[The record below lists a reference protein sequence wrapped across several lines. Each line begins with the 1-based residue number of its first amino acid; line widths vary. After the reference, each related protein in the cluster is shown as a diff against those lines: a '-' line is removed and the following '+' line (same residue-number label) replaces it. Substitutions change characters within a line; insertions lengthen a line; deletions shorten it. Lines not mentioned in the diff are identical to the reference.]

1 MQRRDVLG
9 LAVLWA
15 LTGVV
20 FWNGL
25 GGQFAWDDFPL
36 IVNNATLQD
45 PSRLGELLTTGF
57 WNVSSSKAD
66 LSQTYTHVYRPLVSL
81 ALFVQHQLFGLDA
94 RGFHAVSLV
103 LHLLIVT
110 MVFGLLRRA
119 GGPGT
124 GGFVG
129 ALCGAA
135 LFAIHPTRAESVAWV
150 SGSTELWMGLLVLAG
165 YAVWVARPSWTV
177 QAAVLFGLAI
187 FAKETVIVVPAVL
200 LVDMYARHGG
210 IDWKRWGTATGVFG
224 AFVAARFLLM
234 PLPRS
239 ASDGVSEL
247 PRRVVGT
254 LGHYVEAT
262 VWPWQPLLARGF
274 RHTDCSGTL
283 VVPTHTLLIGGATVA
298 ALALLCVRWRALR
311 GKPWAFDVAWF
322 FLFLVPVLNVIDLRA
337 HGLAGDRFLY
347 VPLFGASALVAAL
360 IARAWRARVPVRAA
374 VGLMMGVVLG
384 ACATSTHRHVA
395 HFENSAVLWRNEA
408 QLNPENLYAVELV
421 ARQESAA
428 DPGFALSLYT
438 TGYELATARCN
449 TALAARFAML
459 ATAGLV
465 GVVPDTRQDRLG
477 DLLDFYDRVVG
488 ADRVKL
494 AWPEMALDMT
504 LPSRFAEELKSDP
517 LLVGMPHAIV
527 TMRALRLPRARS
539 MVERMLE
546 AHPDHQGAWLLLA
559 RIQARQ
565 ESFDEAER
573 SIEEADRR
581 APNSVGAEHLAN
593 MVREARAVATMPADD
608 EQARKLR
615 EAQVQVILQA
625 PEAARR
631 ILAPELER
639 RPGDPSLV
647 LAYVRTVTADGRFDL
662 AEAAVARAEAEA
674 PAESDKWQQ
683 LRQALRAGEAASP

>member
-15 LTGVV
+15 LTGVI
-20 FWNGL
+20 FSGGL
-25 GGQFAWDDFPL
+25 GGQFVWDDFEL

-45 PSRLGELLTTGF
+45 PTRLGELLTTGF

-66 LSQTYTHVYRPLVSL
+66 LSETYAHVYRPLVSL
-81 ALFVQHQLFGLDA
+81 ALFVQYQLFGLDV
-94 RGFHAVSLV
+94 RGFHVVSLV

-119 GGPGT
+119 GGPGA

-129 ALCGAA
+129 ALFGAA

-165 YAVWVARPSWTV
+165 YTVWVLRPSWTV
-177 QAAVLFGLAI
+177 RAAFLFGLAI
-187 FAKETVIVVPAVL
+187 FAKETAIVVPAVL
-200 LVDMYARHGG
+200 LVDMYARNGG
-210 IDWKRWGTATGVFG
+210 IDWKRWGIATGVFG
-224 AFVAARFLLM
+224 AFVAVRFLLM
-234 PLPRS
+234 PLPS
-239 ASDGVSEL
+239 GASDGLSGL
-247 PRRVVGT
+247 PRRVVAT

-274 RHTDCSGTL
+274 RHTDCAGTL
-283 VVPTHTLLIGGATVA
+283 AVPTHTLVVGGATVA
-298 ALALLCVRWRALR
+298 ALVLLCVRWRSLR
-311 GKPWAFDVAWF
+311 GKAWALDVAWF
-322 FLFLVPVLNVIDLRA
+322 FLFLAPVLNIIDLRA

-347 VPLFGASALVAAL
+347 VPLFGASALAAGLVARMWPAGMP
-360 IARAWRARVPVRAA
+360 ARAVVGAA
-374 VGLMMGVVLG
+374 MAVVLG

-395 HFENSAVLWRNEA
+395 HFEDSGVLWRNEA
-408 QLNPENLYAVELV
+408 QSNPENLYAVELV
-421 ARQESAA
+421 ARQESAV
-428 DPGFALSLYT
+428 DPAFALDLYK

-449 TALAARFAML
+449 TALAARFALL
-459 ATAGLV
+459 ATSGLI

-477 DLLDFYDRVVG
+477 DLLDFYGRVVG
-488 ADRVKL
+488 ANRVEL

-504 LPSRFAEELKSDP
+504 LPSGFAEELKSDP
-517 LLVGMPHAIV
+517 SLVGMPYAIV
-527 TMRALRLPRARS
+527 AMRTLDLPRARI

-546 AHPDHQGAWLLLA
+546 ADPDNQGAWLLLG

-565 ESFDEAER
+565 GSFDEAGR
-573 SIEEADRR
+573 SIEEARKR
-581 APNSVGAEHLAN
+581 APNSPGADHLADI
-593 MVREARAVATMPADD
+593 VRQARAVAAMPVED
-608 EQARKLR
+608 ERVRKVR

-631 ILAPELER
+631 ILEPELER

-647 LAYVRTVTADGRFDL
+647 LAYLRTVTADGRFDL
-662 AEAAVARAEAEA
+662 AEAAVARAEAAA

-683 LRQALRAGEAASP
+683 LRRALQAGAAVGP